1 MVNITIDGKQVSVPE
16 GTTVL
21 RAAENAGVVIP
32 TLCDHKELAPY
43 GGCRLCLVE
52 VEGARTLQPSCT
64 LPVTPNMV
72 IHTATDKVKE
82 ARKFVLSLIFSERN
96 HFCMFCQVSGGDC
109 ELQNSAYAEGMTHW
123 PLQPNYTPF
132 TVDASHPYFVIDNN
146 RCILCRRCVRACGEL
161 IGNFTLGIEER
172 GANSYLVAD
181 LGGPIGESTCV
192 SCGTCVQVCPTG
204 AIIDRQSAYNGR
216 EKDTTKVKTICT
228 RCSIGCGMEVLTR
241 DNRVVRIDGDWEA
254 SINHGLLCSIGRFE
268 PLINDKERIPT
279 ALVAGTNGQ
288 KASTLDGAVKEAV
301 SLIQT
306 AEPAAALI
314 TDNASLEELSLF
326 SQLFGGNSK
335 VKTGVLGG
343 NGFLQMEENVTFTSE
358 SSLSAVTNCDVV
370 ILIGADLAAN
380 HQVAGFMVK
389 RQLPTGSKM
398 IMLSDAKNGFS
409 ANADAV
415 LDTSKGLE
423 LALKELIHGIKDES
437 ASPAKYLVNA
447 KSVGI
452 IVGETAGSGDFSVQS
467 GLIKDLSETLVK
479 SGKATYILSLK
490 GGANGSALRQFGLNH
505 SMDLNGVKTVILF
518 QGEDT
523 VDQKMIQ
530 KLNSIPNLVVI
541 GSYNSNLAARAKV
554 VIPASTWWET
564 SGTYMNIEKKLQ
576 ESQLITRSTDD
587 IISMQDTLSIFGKHL
602 GIELNADWQKRLIST
617 TGRS

>member
-64 LPVTPNMV
+64 LPVNPNMV
-72 IHTATDKVKE
+72 VHTATEKVKE

-123 PLQPNYTPF
+123 PLQPNYSPF
-132 TVDASHPYFVIDNN
+132 TVDASNPYFVIDNN

-161 IGNFTLGIEER
+161 VGNFTLGIEER

-241 DNRVVRIDGDWEA
+241 DNRVVRIEGDWDA
-254 SINHGLLCSIGRFE
+254 SINHGLLCSTGRFE

-279 ALVAGTNGQ
+279 SLVAGANGQ
-288 KASTLDGAVKEAV
+288 KASTLDTAVKEIA

-306 AEPAAALI
+306 AQPAAALI
-314 TDNASLEELSLF
+314 TDNASLEEISLF
-326 SQLFGGNSK
+326 SQLFVGNSK
-335 VKTGVLGG
+335 VKAGVLGG
-343 NGFLQMEENVTFTSE
+343 NGFLQMHESVRSISG
-358 SSLSAVTNCDVV
+358 SSLSDVTGCDVV
-370 ILIGADLAAN
+370 IVVGADLSTD
-380 HQVAGFMVK
+380 HQVAGFLVK
-389 RQLPTGSKM
+389 RQLPTGTKL
-398 IMLSDAKNGFS
+398 IMLSDPKNVFS
-409 ANADAV
+409 ANADLV
-415 LDTSKGLE
+415 LDTSKGFE
-423 LALKELIHGIKDES
+423 SALKGLLNGIKDNTAAAARLLS
-437 ASPAKYLVNA
+437 TAKT
-447 KSVGI
+447 VGI
-452 IVGETAGSGDFSVQS
+452 IVGETVESDDLSKIS
-467 GLIKDLSETLVK
+467 GLIKDLTEALKS
-479 SGKATYILSLK
+479 SGKATHVLSLK
-490 GGANGSALRQFGLNH
+490 GGANGSALSQFGLNH
-505 SMDLNGVKTVILF
+505 SLDLNGVKTVILF

-523 VDQKMIQ
+523 VDQKMVQ
-530 KLNSIPNLVVI
+530 KLSSIPNLVVI
-541 GSYNSNLAARAKV
+541 GTYNSTLAARAKV
-554 VIPASTWWET
+554 VIPATTWWET
-564 SGTYMNIEKKLQ
+564 SGTFINIENNLQ
-576 ESQLITRSTDD
+576 TSNRITQPTDD
-587 IISMQDTLSIFGKHL
+587 INSMQDILSVIGKQL
-602 GIELNADWQKRLIST
+602 GKGLNSDWQKTLGST